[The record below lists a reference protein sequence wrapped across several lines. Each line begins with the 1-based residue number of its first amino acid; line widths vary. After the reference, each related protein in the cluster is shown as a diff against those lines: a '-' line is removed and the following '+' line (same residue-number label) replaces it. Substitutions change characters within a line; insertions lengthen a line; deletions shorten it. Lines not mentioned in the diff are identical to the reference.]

1 MKNAIR
7 WMAQNHVAANLLML
21 MFVIGGLVM
30 GSSLKQEV
38 FPEVSLDMI
47 NVSVAYPGAGPE
59 EIEEGILLKI
69 EDNLT
74 EIDGIKQLKSTARE
88 GLGTV
93 VAELRSGEDPDR
105 ILQEIKSAVDRI
117 ITIPEDAEEPVIT
130 KVLNRREV
138 ISVVIYGDAPER
150 SLREQAETIRD
161 ELLLLPKITQVDL
174 SGVRPYEI
182 SIEVDES
189 TLRRYNL
196 TLEKIAARVR
206 AASVDLPAG
215 SIKAS
220 EGEILLRTVERR
232 YFEAGYENII
242 VLSQTDGSQVRLG
255 DIATIKDTFAETD
268 EHARF
273 DDQPAAMIRV
283 YRVSDQKPTEI
294 STAVQRYISNKRPTL
309 PTSLHISEW
318 NDTSE
323 LLDSRMNLLIKNAW
337 IGLILVFLVL
347 GLFLEIRL
355 ALWVMLGIPI
365 SFLGAILMAPALG
378 VSINMISLFAFIMA
392 LGIVVDDAIVVG
404 ENIYEHRSRHP
415 NRQAAAIA
423 GAQEVATPVIFS
435 ILTSICAFTPL
446 LYISGNMGKFMGVI
460 PVVVISVLIVSLVE
474 SMFVLPA
481 HLALGVN
488 STTPE
493 AKKNLIER
501 IRLRFG
507 RQLDRFINGPYQH
520 WLIASL
526 HHRYLTISISIAI
539 LLLCVGLVGGGKI
552 KFLFMPEVDSDIITV
567 TLQMPQGTPASET
580 ENILQRIVAAGRQTV
595 QQIDN
600 NHPEEASILRHIYAL
615 AGGTLAGGGPTG
627 GSSSSAPHLGAIAMF
642 LQPSEI
648 RTITAPQISEQW
660 RRQLGEIAGI
670 DMLTFKSSLV
680 HLGANID
687 VQLSHNDFNVLEAA
701 SGRLKQVLGEY
712 PGVSD
717 IEDNY
722 AVGKKELKIRLRPEA
737 ETLGVT
743 ESELGRQIRAAY
755 YGAEALR
762 LQRGRNEIK
771 VMVRYPQDQRYLA
784 NSLDQL
790 RIRTPQGGE
799 LPLQRAAYIDEGRGF
814 SEINRT
820 DRRRVIN
827 VQAQV
832 DSSKGNAKEILSDME
847 HSILAELQADYP
859 GLSFDL
865 EGEEKERKDSMVSM
879 RGGFMLALFGIYAL
893 LAIPFRSYSQP
904 LLIMAAIPFGVA
916 GAILGHLIMGFDLTI
931 LSLFGVI
938 ALSGVVVNDSLLLI
952 DKINQDRK
960 KGMDQFQAIVD
971 AGRRRFRPILLT
983 SLTTFFGLGPMI
995 LETSVQAQFLI
1006 PMAISLAFGILFATG
1021 ITLICIPSMYLILE
1035 DLRRLCGIAP
1045 RTFEHH

>member
-7 WMAQNHVAANLLML
+7 WMTQNHVAANLLML
-21 MFVIGGLVM
+21 TFVLGGLVM
-30 GSSLKQEV
+30 GASLKQEV
-38 FPEVSLDMI
+38 FPEVTMDMI

-59 EIEEGILLKI
+59 EVEEGILLKI

-74 EIDGIKQLKSTARE
+74 EIDGIKQIKSTAVE
-88 GLGTV
+88 GRGTV
-93 VAELRSGEDPDR
+93 VAELRSGEDPDT
-105 ILQEIKSAVDRI
+105 ILQEIRSAVDRI
-117 ITIPEDAEEPVIT
+117 ITIPDDAEEPVIT

-138 ISVVIYGDAPER
+138 ISLVIYGDAPER

-182 SIEVDES
+182 SIEVDEN
-189 TLRRYNL
+189 TLRRYDL
-196 TLEKIAARVR
+196 TLEKIATRVR

-232 YFEAGYENII
+232 YFADGYENI
-242 VLSQTDGSQVRLG
+242 VVVSKADGSQVRLG
-255 DIATIKDTFAETD
+255 DIATVKDTFAETD

-294 STAVQRYISNKRPTL
+294 SAAVQGYINAKRPTL
-309 PTSLHISEW
+309 PTSLQLSEW

-323 LLDSRMNLLIKNAW
+323 LLDSRMNLLTKNAW
-337 IGLILVFLVL
+337 LGLILVFLIL

-378 VSINMISLFAFIMA
+378 VSVNMISLFAFIMA

-404 ENIYEHRSRHP
+404 ENIYEQRSHHK
-415 NRQAAAIA
+415 NRLTAAIN
-423 GAQEVATPVIFS
+423 GAQEVATPVTFS
-435 ILTSICAFTPL
+435 ILTSVCAFTPL

-474 SMFVLPA
+474 SLFVLPA
-481 HLALGVN
+481 HLALGKK
-488 STTPE
+488 STIPDE
-493 AKKNLIER
+493 QKNPVER
-501 IRLRFG
+501 LRLRFG
-507 RQLDRFINGPYQH
+507 HQLDRFINGPYQR
-520 WLIASL
+520 WLIVSL

-539 LLLCVGLVGGGKI
+539 LMLCVGLVAGGKI
-552 KFLFMPEVDSDIITV
+552 KFVFMPEVDSDIITV
-567 TLQMPQGTPASET
+567 TLHMPQGTPANKTET
-580 ENILQRIVAAGRQTV
+580 ILQRIVAAGRQTA
-595 QQIDN
+595 QQIDSAQ
-600 NHPEEASILRHIYAL
+600 PDQSSVLRHIYAL

-627 GSSSSAPHLGAIAMF
+627 GTASSAPHLGTIAML
-642 LQPSEI
+642 LQPSET
-648 RTITAPQISEQW
+648 RSITAPQITECW
-660 RRQLGEIAGI
+660 RKQLGEIAGI

-687 VQLSHNDFNVLEAA
+687 VQLSHNDFSVLETA
-701 SGRLKQVLGEY
+701 SGHLKQALEEY

-722 AVGKKELKIRLRPEA
+722 AQGKKELKIRLRPDA
-737 ETLGVT
+737 QTLGVT
-743 ESELGRQIRAAY
+743 ETYLGRQVRAAY

-762 LQRGRNEIK
+762 LQRGRNEVK
-771 VMVRYPQDQRYLA
+771 VMVRYPQEQRNLA
-784 NSLDQL
+784 SSLDQL

-799 LPLQRAAYIDEGRGF
+799 LPLNRAAYIDEGRGF

-827 VQAQV
+827 VQARV

-847 HSILAELQADYP
+847 RTILAELMADYP

-865 EGEEKERKDSMVSM
+865 EGEEKERKDSMMSM
-879 RGGFMLALFGIYAL
+879 KKGFMLALFGIYAL

-904 LLIMAAIPFGVA
+904 LLIMAAIPFGIA
-916 GAILGHLIMGFDLTI
+916 GAIIGHLLMGFDLTI
-931 LSLFGVI
+931 LSLFGVV

-960 KGMDQFQAIVD
+960 NGLDKFQAIVD

-983 SLTTFFGLGPMI
+983 SLTTFFGLCPII

-1035 DLRRLCGIAP
+1035 DMRSAVGIAP
-1045 RTFEHH
+1045 RKFEHY

>member
-1 MKNAIR
+1 MKSAIS
-7 WMAQNHVAANLLML
+7 WMIKNHVAANLLML
-21 MFVIGGLVM
+21 TFVLGGLVM

-47 NVSVAYPGAGPE
+47 SVAVVYPGAGPE
-59 EIEEGILLKI
+59 EVEEGILLKI

-74 EIDGIKQLKSTARE
+74 EIDGIKQIKSSAVE

-93 VAELRSGEDPDR
+93 QAELRSGEDPDR

-117 ITIPEDAEEPVIT
+117 TTIPEDAEEPIIT

-138 ISVVIYGDAPER
+138 ISLVIYGDAPER
-150 SLREQAETIRD
+150 SLREHAETIRD
-161 ELLLLPKITQVDL
+161 ELQLLDDITQVDL

-182 SIEVDES
+182 SIEVDEN

-196 TLEKIAARVR
+196 TLEKIASRVR
-206 AASVDLPAG
+206 AASIDLPGG

-232 YFEAGYENII
+232 RDQIGYEEIV
-242 VLSQTDGSQVRLG
+242 VLSQADGSQIRLG
-255 DIATIKDTFAETD
+255 DIATVKDTFAETD
-268 EHARF
+268 EHAQF
-273 DDQPAAMIRV
+273 DGQPAAMIRV

-294 STAVQRYISNKRPTL
+294 SVAVQRYVQSKRKSL
-309 PTSLHISEW
+309 PTTLHLAAW

-323 LLDSRMNLLIKNAW
+323 LLDSRMNLLTKNAW
-337 IGLILVFLVL
+337 LGLILVFLIL

-365 SFLGAILMAPALG
+365 SFLGAIFMAPALG

-404 ENIYEHRSRHP
+404 ENIYEQRSHHATRLP
-415 NRQAAAIA
+415 AAIK
-423 GAQEVATPVIFS
+423 GTQQVAIPVTFS

-446 LYISGNMGKFMGVI
+446 LSISGNMGKFMGVI
-460 PVVVISVLIVSLVE
+460 PVVVISILIVSLVE
-474 SMFVLPA
+474 SLFVLPA
-481 HLALGVN
+481 HLALGKK
-488 STTPE
+488 STTPDHE
-493 AKKNLIER
+493 KNRLER
-501 IRLRFG
+501 LRLRFG
-507 RQLDRFINGPYQH
+507 HHLDRFINGPYH
-520 WLIASL
+520 RLLVSSM

-539 LLLCVGLVGGGKI
+539 LMICVGLVAGGKI
-552 KFLFMPEVDSDIITV
+552 KFVFMPEVDSDIITV
-567 TLQMPQGTPASET
+567 TLQMPQGTPAAET
-580 ENILQRIVAAGRQTV
+580 EKLLHRIVNAGHKTV
-595 QQIDN
+595 EKINEQQ
-600 NHPEEASILRHIYAL
+600 PSQPTILRHIYAL

-627 GSSSSAPHLGAIAMF
+627 GSTTSAPHLGTIAML

-648 RTITAPQISEQW
+648 RTITAPQISERW
-660 RRQLGEIAGI
+660 RQQLGEIAGI

-687 VQLSHNDFNVLEAA
+687 VQLSHNDFTVLEAA
-701 SGRLKQVLGEY
+701 SIRLKQALEEY

-722 AVGKKELKIRLRPEA
+722 AIGKKELKIRLLPEA

-743 ESELGRQIRAAY
+743 EYDLGRQVRAAY
-755 YGAEALR
+755 SGAEALR
-762 LQRGRNEIK
+762 LQRGRNEAK
-771 VMVRYPQDQRYLA
+771 VMVRYPQQQRYLA
-784 NSLDQL
+784 SSLDQL

-799 LPLQRAAYIDEGRGF
+799 LPLNRAASIDEGRGF

-827 VQAQV
+827 VQARV
-832 DSSKGNAKEILSDME
+832 DSHKGNAKEILSDLE
-847 HSILAELQADYP
+847 ISILAELLADYP

-865 EGEEKERKDSMVSM
+865 EGEEKERKDSMTSM
-879 RGGFMLALFGIYAL
+879 KSGFLLALFGIYAL

-904 LLIMAAIPFGVA
+904 LLVMAAIPFGVA
-916 GAILGHLIMGFDLTI
+916 GAIIGHLLLGFDLTI
-931 LSLFGVI
+931 LSLFGVV

-952 DKINQDRK
+952 DKVNQDRK
-960 KGMDQFQAIVD
+960 NGMEQFQAIVD

-983 SLTTFFGLGPMI
+983 SLTTFFGLIPMI

-1035 DLRRLCGIAP
+1035 DLRSAVGIAP
-1045 RTFEHH
+1045 RSYENH